1 MRFYYIFAENLRL
14 IYVSPLPGPVPLAN
28 YTRARVELEV
38 PKLELHLLRGK
49 HALCTRQD
57 STHTYGSRASVPRRL
72 HAEGQGYSEYRAS
85 GSRARRHPSS

>member
-1 MRFYYIFAENLRL
+1 MRFYFIFAENLRL
-14 IYVSPLPGPVPLAN
+14 IYMYVPPALVCPWLIV
-28 YTRARVELEV
+28 RARAGGGAEF
-38 PKLELHLLRGK
+38 ELHLLRE
-49 HALCTRQD
+49 ACTRQD